1 MDPMSFKGYLVV
13 VADETLELGWHIGLI
28 LKFWFK
34 VCVMV
39 KEFWRNLL
47 VWGGLAVALFAVMV
61 YSCVNTMLGCP
72 ADLSILSPSGRYE
85 VQNVPVGKVLM
96 FGGMAYLKVIDKQ
109 NPEAVYRSPLYE
121 VQTLDMRAFESEDKV
136 GIYWVSFDREK
147 KAFTVS
153 MPEWKESL
161 FNVFIS
167 NTPYTHLENN

>member
-121 VQTLDMRAFESEDKV
+121 VQSMDMRAFESEEKV
-136 GIYWVSFDREK
+136 GVYWVSFDRVK
-147 KAFTVS
+147 KAFTIS
-153 MPEWKESL
+153 IPEWKGNL

>member
-13 VADETLELGWHIGLI
+13 VANEALELGWHIIFI

-34 VCVMV
+34 VGVMI
-39 KEFWRNLL
+39 KEVSRKLL
-47 VWGGLAVALFAVMV
+47 ARGGFVMALFVVMV
-61 YSCVNTMLGCP
+61 YSCVKTMLGCP
-72 ADLSILSPSGRYE
+72 ADLSILSPLGRYE
-85 VQNVPVGKVLM
+85 IQNVPVGKVLM

-121 VQTLDMRAFESEDKV
+121 VQSLDMRAFESEDKV